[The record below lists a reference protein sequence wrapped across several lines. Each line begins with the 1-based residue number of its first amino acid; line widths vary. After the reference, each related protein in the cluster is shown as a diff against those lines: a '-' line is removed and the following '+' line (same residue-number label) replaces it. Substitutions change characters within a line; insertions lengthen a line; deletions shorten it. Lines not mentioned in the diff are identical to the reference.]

1 MDQKIINSINSPNP
15 HYSEPIKALSDISVT
30 TCQAYPTALPSS
42 SGGSNETNST
52 DILAMDCE
60 FVHFYDPE
68 SRKHIGRY
76 GLAQVAIVN
85 YDGHVVYDKYVHP
98 DEPEYLWNNSR
109 KRDFLK
115 NSNSTFAEVQAEVI
129 QIIKGKTLVGFALIN
144 DMLVL
149 KIKHPY
155 QLIRDVSF
163 CQKCLDTDG
172 RPYGLKDM
180 ALKLLNITIHVN
192 GSDHEGVQD
201 ATVTMDVFKILQN
214 YSEQMIP
221 PPDFY
226 LKFKNVDFIPTT
238 PICAPPP
245 EAYIA
250 INCMVVLVGPDFN
263 KDRAVGQATFVNYSG
278 DIILD
283 EYIWPVKEVTDFL
296 TNISGITKEIMDE
309 KGKSINF
316 TDAREII
323 LKIIENKI
331 IIDID
336 HLRLR
341 NTQNLPP
348 YLKHSESLAKMA
360 KEQLNMDV
368 TNDGK
373 PSSPNR
379 ALANMKL
386 YQKYEAEGNKMIP
399 KRRKSKKTT
408 SSLLSTISILPTP
421 FLTRTTL
428 TQFNTQASTACI
440 LCTTGTSMTMDRFR
454 CCNIL

>member
-1 MDQKIINSINSPNP
+1 METLALIAALN
-15 HYSEPIKALSDISVT
+15 IKKLSNCYASRSALSDISVT

-129 QIIKGKTLVGFALIN
+129 QVIKGKTLVGFALIN

-149 KIKHPY
+149 KIEHPY

-180 ALKLLNITIHVN
+180 ALKLLHVN

-201 ATVTMDVFKILQN
+201 ATITMDVFKILTN

-238 PICAPPP
+238 TICAPPP

-331 IIDID
+331 IIGNSIYNVLD
-336 HLRLR
+336 
-341 NTQNLPP
+341 
-348 YLKHSESLAKMA
+348 
-360 KEQLNMDV
+360 
-368 TNDGK
+368 
-373 PSSPNR
+373 PNR

>member
-1 MDQKIINSINSPNP
+1 
-15 HYSEPIKALSDISVT
+15 
-30 TCQAYPTALPSS
+30 
-42 SGGSNETNST
+42 
-52 DILAMDCE
+52 MDCE

-68 SRKHIGRY
+68 SRKNLVRY
-76 GLAQVAIVN
+76 GLAQVAIAN

-98 DEPEYLWNNSR
+98 DEPEYLWNNSW
-109 KRDFLK
+109 KKEFLK
-115 NSNSTFAEVQAEVI
+115 SSNSTFAEVQAEVI
-129 QIIKGKTLVGFALIN
+129 QVIKGKTLVGFAIIN
-144 DMLVL
+144 DLL
-149 KIKHPY
+149 HPY
-155 QLIRDVSF
+155 QLMRDVSF
-163 CQKCLDTDG
+163 CQECLDIGG
-172 RPYGLKDM
+172 RPYSLKYI

-192 GSDHEGVQD
+192 GSDHEGCYYNNGI
-201 ATVTMDVFKILQN
+201 FKILQN

-221 PPDFY
+221 PSDFY
-226 LKFKNVDFIPTT
+226 LKYKNIDFIPYT

-250 INCMVVLVGPDFN
+250 INCMMILVGPDSK
-263 KDRAVGQATFVNYSG
+263 KDRAVGQATFVNYSA
-278 DIILD
+278 
-283 EYIWPVKEVTDFL
+283 
-296 TNISGITKEIMDE
+296 
-309 KGKSINF
+309 INF

-331 IIDID
+331 IIGNQIYYVLDLLNIDVD

-348 YLKHSESLAKMA
+348 YLKHPEPLAKMA

-373 PSSPNR
+373 PSS

-386 YQKYEAEGNKMIP
+386 YQKFETEGSKMIP
-399 KRRKSKKTT
+399 RRRKPKKPT
-408 SSLLSTISILPTP
+408 SSLLSTISILPTQ

-428 TQFNTQASTACI
+428 TQFNTQASTT
-440 LCTTGTSMTMDRFR
+440 CTLYTTETSMTMDRFR